1 MYLFHNVVEYFFVY
15 HQFGVVEI
23 FRFSMQLVQI
33 IASYTYIGTYLR
45 IIKVKNPQYIF
56 FNWQKKKTK
65 K

>member
-56 FNWQKKKTK
+56 F
-65 K
+65 